1 MFCFPLFFIYVSLPV
16 LHKVDSK
23 PLAFFMHFSAYFCYF
38 DCIPVLNAVVLS
50 LLLTTRQ
57 KFLISGLD
65 DQSAL
70 PNCCFSCRADDPAG
84 LKISR
89 TCLFSL
95 FYEFLSFFPVPKM
108 YGSVQNS
115 YLTNCGFSDMK
126 KSASHQ
132 VGCDADFSLW
142 LNLHKCRNSFA
153 IRSSPIFSHGCG
165 GLTQDPFYPGMSSTA
180 PMPDLWR
187 PPLLR

>member
-1 MFCFPLFFIYVSLPV
+1 MAAIQRQEFSALCSVFLYFSYMYHSLV

-23 PLAFFMHFSAYFCYF
+23 PLAFFMRFSVYFCYF

-57 KFLISGLD
+57 KFPISGLGN
-65 DQSAL
+65 QSAL
-70 PNCCFSCRADDPAG
+70 PNRCFSCRADDPAD

-95 FYEFLSFFPVPKM
+95 FYEFLPFFPVPKM

-126 KSASHQ
+126 KI
-132 VGCDADFSLW
+132 C
-142 LNLHKCRNSFA
+142 
-153 IRSSPIFSHGCG
+153 ISPGR
-165 GLTQDPFYPGMSSTA
+165 L
-180 PMPDLWR
+180 
-187 PPLLR
+187 

>member
-1 MFCFPLFFIYVSLPV
+1 MLYYLLFWAILGFII
-16 LHKVDSK
+16 
-23 PLAFFMHFSAYFCYF
+23 HFYIIFGT
-38 DCIPVLNAVVLS
+38 N
-50 LLLTTRQ
+50 LLTGGPAQ
-57 KFLISGLD
+57 
-65 DQSAL
+65 
-70 PNCCFSCRADDPAG
+70 NCCFSCRADDPAG

-180 PMPDLWR
+180 PMPGLWR